1 MDKTV
6 SFRTDMKKV
15 KALDALASEQ
25 DRDRSYLLNQAI
37 DNYLDLQRCGEDCG
51 QATPQEMTIQWA
63 EDAVRQLTA
72 AHAYVAA
79 DNPRAADRL
88 LLQIIQAVKL
98 LGSYPSA
105 GRDGRVA
112 NTRELV
118 IANTPYMLLIGSRTK
133 RWFRYWRCC
142 TASGDGRKAFRAIG
156 VAAWSNSA
164 AG

>member
-1 MDKTV
+1 
-6 SFRTDMKKV
+6 
-15 KALDALASEQ
+15 
-25 DRDRSYLLNQAI
+25 
-37 DNYLDLQRCGEDCG
+37 
-51 QATPQEMTIQWA
+51 MTIQWA

-88 LLQIIQAVKL
+88 LLQITQAVKL

-118 IANTPYMLLIGSRTK
+118 IANTPYIVAYRIENKNMVQILAVLHSK
-133 RWFRYWRCC
+133 RRWPESF
-142 TASGDGRKAFRAIG
+142 
-156 VAAWSNSA
+156 
-164 AG
+164 